1 MGNNTAS
8 PALWGRVQ
16 RSCRSAAWDE
26 DKLEG
31 QKLEPEPRQRVPIG
45 WSLGN
50 WASGWR
56 ERIITRSRLVEIC
69 SEKRVGWDG
78 RWHAVRFR
86 TCYGTGRTDG
96 TSLGLHGRYRMVL
109 YGTRYLY
116 CSSPGGDGPAR
127 RRRVSREEAAE
138 DWRINQEKADRSQQT
153 IVERTP
159 ALIDSLALRRGFV
172 LNNHEARMPKPDA

>member
-1 MGNNTAS
+1 MVQGRMGNNTAS

-69 SEKRVGWDG
+69 SEKMVGWDG
-78 RWHAVRFR
+78 RWHAVR
-86 TCYGTGRTDG
+86 
-96 TSLGLHGRYRMVL
+96 
-109 YGTRYLY
+109 
-116 CSSPGGDGPAR
+116 PGGDGPAR

>member
-1 MGNNTAS
+1 MGNSTAS

-16 RSCRSAAWDE
+16 RSCRSTAWDE

-31 QKLEPEPRQRVPIG
+31 QKLEQEPRQRVPIG

-69 SEKRVGWDG
+69 SEKRVGWGWND
-78 RWHAVRFR
+78 
-86 TCYGTGRTDG
+86 
-96 TSLGLHGRYRMVL
+96 
-109 YGTRYLY
+109 GTRYGLVQVTGQTVQMEPALGY
-116 CSSPGGDGPAR
+116 MEGIVWFCMVRSIILDSPGGDGPAR

-138 DWRINQEKADRSQQT
+138 DWRINQERAARSQEGRQ
-153 IVERTP
+153 
-159 ALIDSLALRRGFV
+159 
-172 LNNHEARMPKPDA
+172 